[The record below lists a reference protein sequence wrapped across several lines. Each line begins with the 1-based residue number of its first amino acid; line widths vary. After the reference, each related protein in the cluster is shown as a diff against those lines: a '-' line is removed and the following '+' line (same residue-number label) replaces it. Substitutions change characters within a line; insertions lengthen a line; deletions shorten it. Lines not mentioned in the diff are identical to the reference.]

1 MALEY
6 STHWHLSIVADIDL
20 LQLTKPYLQERA
32 EGPMEHSAQ
41 GKRSDTL
48 GSTCWS
54 SRAMKGQK
62 H

>member
-20 LQLTKPYLQERA
+20 LQLTTPYLQVRA
-32 EGPMEHSAQ
+32 EGPMDHGAP

-48 GSTCWS
+48 GSHDE
-54 SRAMKGQK
+54 M
-62 H
+62 